1 MRRRN
6 VAFPFLTIPDEL
18 VEATPWRVA
27 VDGDEFREDPRFLQ
41 GWDYNS
47 TIRIER
53 EIRIAP
59 EKVFRALRLNR
70 PFLKLVARWG
80 TGEGN
85 KPTFVHLLQDQPIPG
100 IGLEDVT
107 TLTIS
112 GNIPARN
119 LAGKLFLELFII
131 LRVAPLSR
139 ETPLAPSHK
148 GDVLWHDT
156 HVISLEGGGN
166 RFPVSSTSFPAHLQ
180 GALWYL
186 DLDPEAVEEPFL
198 SAVRL
203 YLNSDREDFLER
215 IEQGDPVLEQ
225 AMMTDVVIQLVATAL
240 SDEARLQDIMEIND
254 ESTLGYQMRRWIL
267 EMFDTPEVALNE
279 FRNNPGSFHAR
290 INAALRMIEDGK

>member
-27 VDGDEFREDPRFLQ
+27 LDGDEFREDPRFLQ

-47 TIRIER
+47 TIQIER

-59 EKVFRALRLNR
+59 EQVFEALRLDR

-100 IGLEDVT
+100 IALEDVR
-107 TLTIS
+107 TLSIS
-112 GNIPARN
+112 GSIPARN
-119 LAGKLFLELFII
+119 LAGKLFLEVFII
-131 LRVAPLSR
+131 LRVAPLNP

-148 GDVLWHDT
+148 GDVLWHDM

-166 RFPVSSTSFPAHLQ
+166 RFPVASSSLPAHLQ

-186 DLDPEAVEEPFL
+186 DLDPEAIEEPFL

-203 YLNSDREDFLER
+203 YLNSDREDFLQR

-225 AMMTDVVIQLVATAL
+225 AMMADVVTQLITTAL
-240 SDEARLQDIMEIND
+240 NEEGRLQDIMEIDD

-267 EMFDTPEVALNE
+267 EVFETPEVALNE
-279 FRNNPGSFHAR
+279 LRNRPGSFHAR
-290 INAALRMIEDGK
+290 INAALWMTEEGK